1 MAIVQPTDV
10 MSVADAVSGARVA
23 PVAERASA
31 QPAAPAQSF
40 SFALAAGQ
48 RELRL
53 DLFRGLALWLIYID
67 HVSPDLLTWFTIRNY
82 GFSDAAEIFIFI
94 SGFTAALVYG
104 RATFEQ
110 GFVIGTARI
119 ARRVWQIY
127 TAHLLLFLVLMA
139 EIAFVTAYSG
149 KQFYEHE
156 MVVGDFFR
164 QPGADMIQALFL
176 RFRPLNMD
184 VLPLYVV
191 LMCSLPLV
199 LMLAKWKRD
208 LPLVVSIALYIV
220 ANRLDLHLSTYPDG
234 FWSFNPFGWQLLF
247 VFGAWCAL
255 GGASRLRP
263 ILASPITFGIAVA
276 YLCAAFSLTM
286 TWYFPQLEVFVP
298 GWLSYWIY
306 PINKTD
312 FDILRFAHFLALAV
326 VGLRFVP
333 ANWAGLRSAW
343 AQPLILCGQYS
354 LQIFALGV
362 ALSFAGYALLME
374 LDAGVALHFIVGAA
388 GILILYGVAR
398 TFTWY
403 KRVTASPAR
412 AKAPAIPVT
421 ASAPAS
427 AGP

>member
-1 MAIVQPTDV
+1 MAIAEPTDV
-10 MSVADAVSGARVA
+10 MSVADAVSGARAA
-23 PVAERASA
+23 PVADRTAV
-31 QPAAPAQSF
+31 QPAAPAKSF

-104 RATFEQ
+104 RATFEK
-110 GFVIGTARI
+110 GVVIGTARI

-139 EIAFVTAYSG
+139 EIAYVTAYSG
-149 KQFYEHE
+149 KTFYEHE
-156 MVVGDFFR
+156 MVVGDFFK

-208 LPLVVSIALYIV
+208 LPLILSIALYIV

-255 GGASRLRP
+255 GGAIRLRP
-263 ILASPITFGIAVA
+263 ILASPITFWIAVA

-326 VGLRFVP
+326 VALRFVP
-333 ANWAGLRSAW
+333 ANWPGLRSAW

-362 ALSFAGYALLME
+362 ALSFAGYSLLME
-374 LDAGVALHFIVGAA
+374 LDAGVALHFIVGAG
-388 GILILYGVAR
+388 GIMILYGVAR
-398 TFTWY
+398 VFTWY
-403 KRVTASPAR
+403 KRVTAN
-412 AKAPAIPVT
+412 APRVKT
-421 ASAPAS
+421 ASLAS
-427 AGP
+427 ENS

>member
-1 MAIVQPTDV
+1 MTARVEESGL
-10 MSVADAVSGARVA
+10 MSVADRV
-23 PVAERASA
+23 V
-31 QPAAPAQSF
+31 PAAPGRASIAQGVSA
-40 SFALAAGQ
+40 SPSVSTPTFALASGQ

-104 RATFEQ
+104 RATFEK

-127 TAHLLLFLVLMA
+127 TAHLLLFMVLMA
-139 EIAFVTAYSG
+139 EIAYATAWSG
-149 KQFYEHE
+149 KQFYIHE
-156 MVVGDFFR
+156 MVAEDFFR

-208 LPLVVSIALYIV
+208 LPLILSIVLYII
-220 ANRLDLHLSTYPDG
+220 ANRYDLHFSTYPEG

-263 ILASPITFGIAVA
+263 IVASPVTFWIAVA
-276 YLCAAFSLTM
+276 YLGAAFSLTM

-298 GWLSYWIY
+298 GWLSRWIY

-312 FDILRFAHFLALAV
+312 FDILRFAHFL
-326 VGLRFVP
+326 
-333 ANWAGLRSAW
+333 
-343 AQPLILCGQYS
+343 
-354 LQIFALGV
+354 
-362 ALSFAGYALLME
+362 
-374 LDAGVALHFIVGAA
+374 
-388 GILILYGVAR
+388 
-398 TFTWY
+398 
-403 KRVTASPAR
+403 
-412 AKAPAIPVT
+412 
-421 ASAPAS
+421 
-427 AGP
+427 